1 MEPKRERI
9 AVELVHAFTVV
20 WLMDVE
26 RASELVAVCVGD
38 GRDRAQ
44 CSEIWFAVIERR
56 PSDTRRT
63 TTESPTR
70 YE

>member
-1 MEPKRERI
+1 MEPKRERV

-20 WLMDVE
+20 WLMHAE

-38 GRDRAQ
+38 SCDRAQ
-44 CSEIWFAVIERR
+44 CSEIWFAVTERR

-63 TTESPTR
+63 TAESPTR
-70 YE
+70 HE